1 MKKLDNRTYII
12 LLAVSSIFWFLFN
25 KNIQIH
31 LSVALNALLLVY
43 IKDYT
48 KAIKFVITYLTMVI
62 LAGLFANKIA
72 LMYIILNMLARSIP
86 LVMVVTC
93 IVVGNSSELMLS
105 LQKTKV
111 PKPIIVMICILIR
124 FFPVLSKE
132 NIAIRNGMKARGLFS
147 NWKDFMRNPFLV
159 YECFMVPLII
169 RCIKLSDEL
178 GATAELRGL
187 NADIS
192 RSCIYEVDFG
202 LNDLFVL
209 VLYGAAMGLIYF
221 RLQV

>member
-1 MKKLDNRTYII
+1 M
-12 LLAVSSIFWFLFN
+12 
-25 KNIQIH
+25 
-31 LSVALNALLLVY
+31 Y
-43 IKDYT
+43 IKEYN

-192 RSCIYEVDFG
+192 RSCIYEADFG

>member
-1 MKKLDNRTYII
+1 MRKLDNRTYII
-12 LLAVSSIFWFLFN
+12 LLAVSTIFWFLFN
-25 KNIQIH
+25 KNYQIH
-31 LSVALNALLLVY
+31 LSVALNMTLLIY
-43 IKDYT
+43 IREYK
-48 KAIKFVITYLTMVI
+48 KAIKFAIAYFAVI
-62 LAGLFANKIA
+62 LLASLFAGKIA
-72 LMYIILNMLARSIP
+72 LMYIILNTLARSIP
-86 LVMVVTC
+86 LVMLVTC
-93 IVVGNSSELMLS
+93 IVVGNSSELMSS
-105 LQKTKV
+105 LQKIKV

-187 NADIS
+187 NADKK
-192 RSCIYEVDFG
+192 RTCIYEVYFG
-202 LNDLFVL
+202 LKDICALAI
-209 VLYGAAMGLIYF
+209 YGAATGLIYF
-221 RLQV
+221 GV

>member
-1 MKKLDNRTYII
+1 MRKLDNRTYII
-12 LLAVSSIFWFLFN
+12 LLAVSTIFWFLFN

-43 IKDYT
+43 IREYN
-48 KAIKFVITYLTMVI
+48 KAVKFVITYMTMVI
-62 LAGLFANKIA
+62 LAGLLANKIA

-93 IVVGNSSELMLS
+93 IVVGNSSELMSS
-105 LQKTKV
+105 LQKIKI

-132 NIAIRNGMKARGLFS
+132 NIAIRNGMKARGVFS
-147 NWKDFMRNPFLV
+147 GWKDFMRNPFLA
-159 YECFMVPLII
+159 
-169 RCIKLSDEL
+169 SDEL

-187 NADIS
+187 NANKK
-192 RSCIYEVDFG
+192 RTCIYEVYFG
-202 LNDLFVL
+202 LKDVC
-209 VLYGAAMGLIYF
+209 VIVIYVAAIGLIYF
-221 RLQV
+221 GV

>member
-1 MKKLDNRTYII
+1 MRKLDNRTYII
-12 LLAVSSIFWFLFN
+12 LLAVSTIFWFLFY
-25 KNIQIH
+25 KNNQIH
-31 LSVALNALLLVY
+31 LSVALNALLLIY
-43 IKDYT
+43 IREYK
-48 KAIKFVITYLTMVI
+48 KAVKFVITYIAMII
-62 LAGLFANKIA
+62 LASLFAGKIA

-86 LVMVVTC
+86 LIMVVTC
-93 IVVGNSSELMLS
+93 IVVGNSSELMSS
-105 LQKTKV
+105 LQKIKV
-111 PKPIIVMICILIR
+111 PKPVIVMISILIR

-187 NADIS
+187 NADKK
-192 RSCIYEVDFG
+192 RTCIYEVYFG
-202 LNDLFVL
+202 LKDICALAI
-209 VLYGAAMGLIYF
+209 YGAAIGLIYF
-221 RLQV
+221 GV

>member
-43 IKDYT
+43 IKEYN

-62 LAGLFANKIA
+62 LAGLFASKIA

-111 PKPIIVMICILIR
+111 PKSIIVMICILIR

-221 RLQV
+221 RL

>member
-43 IKDYT
+43 IKEYN

-62 LAGLFANKIA
+62 LAGLFASKIA

-111 PKPIIVMICILIR
+111 PKSIVVMICILIR

-221 RLQV
+221 RL

>member
-1 MKKLDNRTYII
+1 M
-12 LLAVSSIFWFLFN
+12 
-25 KNIQIH
+25 
-31 LSVALNALLLVY
+31 Y
-43 IKDYT
+43 IKEYN

-132 NIAIRNGMKARGLFS
+132 NIAIRNGMKARGY
-147 NWKDFMRNPFLV
+147 LV
-159 YECFMVPLII
+159 IGKIL
-169 RCIKLSDEL
+169 
-178 GATAELRGL
+178 
-187 NADIS
+187 
-192 RSCIYEVDFG
+192 
-202 LNDLFVL
+202 
-209 VLYGAAMGLIYF
+209 
-221 RLQV
+221 

>member
-1 MKKLDNRTYII
+1 MRKLDNRTYII
-12 LLAVSSIFWFLFN
+12 LLAVSTIFWFLFN

-43 IKDYT
+43 IKEHN

-93 IVVGNSSELMLS
+93 IILGNSSELMSS
-105 LQKTKV
+105 LQKLKI
-111 PKPIIVMICILIR
+111 PKPIIVMICIMIR

-132 NIAIRNGMKARGLFS
+132 SVAIRNGMKARGIFS
-147 NWKDFMRNPFLV
+147 GWQDYVKHPFLA
-159 YECFMVPLII
+159 YECFIVPLII

-187 NADIS
+187 NAD
-192 RSCIYEVDFG
+192 RNRTCIYDVRFG
-202 LNDLFVL
+202 LKDVFAVI
-209 VLYGAAMGLIYF
+209 VYGTVIGLIYF
-221 RLQV
+221 GA

>member
-43 IKDYT
+43 IKEYN
-48 KAIKFVITYLTMVI
+48 KAIKFVITYLAMVI

-105 LQKTKV
+105 LQKTKI

>member
-1 MKKLDNRTYII
+1 MEKLDNRTYII

-43 IKDYT
+43 IKEYN

-111 PKPIIVMICILIR
+111 PKAIIVMICILIR

-202 LNDLFVL
+202 LNDLFVI

>member
-43 IKDYT
+43 IKEYI

-192 RSCIYEVDFG
+192 RSCIYEADFG

>member
-43 IKDYT
+43 IKEYN

-62 LAGLFANKIA
+62 LAGLFASKIA

-93 IVVGNSSELMLS
+93 IVVGNSSELMLN

-111 PKPIIVMICILIR
+111 PKSIVVMICILIR

-221 RLQV
+221 RL

>member
-43 IKDYT
+43 IKEYN
-48 KAIKFVITYLTMVI
+48 KAIKFVITYLAMVI

-86 LVMVVTC
+86 LVMIVTC

-187 NADIS
+187 NSDIS

>member
-31 LSVALNALLLVY
+31 LSVALNAILLVY
-43 IKDYT
+43 IKEYN

-192 RSCIYEVDFG
+192 RSCIYEADFG

>member
-43 IKDYT
+43 IKEYN

-147 NWKDFMRNPFLV
+147 NWKDFMRNPFFV

-221 RLQV
+221 RL

>member
-1 MKKLDNRTYII
+1 MRKLDNRTYII
-12 LLAVSSIFWFLFN
+12 LLAVSTIFWFLFN

-31 LSVALNALLLVY
+31 LSVGLNALLLVY
-43 IKDYT
+43 IKEHN
-48 KAIKFVITYLTMVI
+48 KAIRFVITYLTMVI

-93 IVVGNSSELMLS
+93 IIVGNSSELMLS
-105 LQKTKV
+105 LQKIKV

-159 YECFMVPLII
+159 YECFMVP
-169 RCIKLSDEL
+169 D
-178 GATAELRGL
+178 A
-187 NADIS
+187 
-192 RSCIYEVDFG
+192 
-202 LNDLFVL
+202 
-209 VLYGAAMGLIYF
+209 
-221 RLQV
+221 